1 MEIQRHIPLRLGLQW
16 GKAAAAVV
24 VTAAVAAGLHGW
36 TAEVS
41 MQRELASQEAQI
53 SDLRHQLES
62 RPDWPAIVVLVE
74 RSVVTVEAGDD
85 LGSGWVAHADA
96 GGSDIVTNFH
106 VVADSWNDGVA
117 AVTVRQ
123 GDASLSGTVARVDP
137 EEDLAIVHVAAQL
150 PALVAVTERLE
161 VGTAVMA
168 AGSPLGLDGTVTVGV
183 LSSYRSLEGSE
194 YVQFS
199 AAVSPGNSGGPLVD
213 QRGRVIG
220 IVSAKLVYPGAEGLS
235 LAIPVAVVCNNL
247 VTCAT
252 AVSGR

>member
-1 MEIQRHIPLRLGLQW
+1 MEIQRGIPFRLGLQW

-24 VTAAVAAGLHGW
+24 VTAAVAAVANGW
-36 TAEVS
+36 MTEAA
-41 MQRELASQEAQI
+41 MQHQLASQEAQV
-53 SDLRHQLES
+53 SDLRHELES
-62 RPDWPAIVVLVE
+62 QPNWPAIVVLVE

-106 VVADSWNDGVA
+106 VVADSWNEGVA
-117 AVTVRQ
+117 TVTVRQ
-123 GDASLSGTVARVDP
+123 GDRSLGGTIARVDP
-137 EEDLAIVHVAAQL
+137 QEDLAIVHVAAQL
-150 PALVAVTERLE
+150 PALVAVTQRLD
-161 VGTAVMA
+161 VGSAVMA

-183 LSSYRSLEGSE
+183 ISSYRSLEGNE

-235 LAIPVAVVCNNL
+235 LAIPVAAVCSSL

-252 AVSGR
+252 TASGR

>member
-41 MQRELASQEAQI
+41 VQRELASQEAQI

-137 EEDLAIVHVAAQL
+137 EEDLA
-150 PALVAVTERLE
+150 
-161 VGTAVMA
+161 
-168 AGSPLGLDGTVTVGV
+168 
-183 LSSYRSLEGSE
+183 
-194 YVQFS
+194 
-199 AAVSPGNSGGPLVD
+199 
-213 QRGRVIG
+213 
-220 IVSAKLVYPGAEGLS
+220 
-235 LAIPVAVVCNNL
+235 
-247 VTCAT
+247 
-252 AVSGR
+252 